1 MGECL
6 CKVRM
11 TYEGEK
17 KLDDYSLKILE
28 LNRVENMLNVGVRV
42 KCPYDPSV
50 KEPKLAIIFD
60 NGKETRRLPLLI
72 QAYFPAEDL
81 TLCTVFAKYNYN
93 LPYLFYEIPVNRKI
107 DFWFEFTYGD
117 VVIDKINFNI
127 SSDVKL
133 DADDK
138 YEITYSKEN
147 DKITYLL
154 KNEIIQEK
162 KYPAVLQ
169 EIQKV
174 ISGIWTI
181 ILCLLSIPMIPFF
194 LLEGILAVFGCAK
207 NMPKNR
213 KRGVL
218 RIINHVRLRINRFI
232 RKGFGITDSRYAE
245 LRFAYKIGSLLRI
258 RENRIVFISNRRN
271 DMSGNFEFVYN
282 ILKKDKSL
290 DMRFIL
296 DDRTIKNMSA
306 FNAFRYG
313 FYCATSKVILVDDYA
328 GLLYKIPRRPGTTMM
343 QLWHA
348 CGAFKTFGYSRL
360 GKPGGQTQTSPAHRN
375 YDYCIV
381 SSKEISKFYAEG
393 FGISLDKP
401 MATGIPRTDIF
412 FDETY
417 KNKVKDAFYL
427 EYPKLKEK
435 KILLFAPTFRGN
447 GKISGYYP
455 VEKFDVGKL
464 YEKLGGE
471 YAILIKHHPF
481 VENRNIIPE
490 KYKDFII
497 DMSSNSELNDLLFV
511 TDLLISDYSSVIFE
525 AALLDIPMLF
535 YAFDLQRYI
544 STRGFYYEYQDF
556 VPGKI
561 VSSFSQAVSAIQNK
575 DFEVEK
581 IKHFKTRFFDDLDGK
596 SSQRTADLIYRA
608 LKSK

>member
-1 MGECL
+1 MD
-6 CKVRM
+6 K
-11 TYEGEK
+11 
-17 KLDDYSLKILE
+17 YSLKILE
-28 LNRVENMLNVGVRV
+28 LSRIENMLNIGVRV
-42 KCPYDPSV
+42 KCPYNPTV

-60 NGKETRRLPLLI
+60 NGTETRRLPLLS

-93 LPYLFYEIPVNRKI
+93 LAYLFFETPVNKKI

-117 VVIDKINFNI
+117 IVIDKMKFII

-133 DADDK
+133 DEDDK
-138 YEITYSKEN
+138 YKVTCSKKKDTFTYQLIEAVKE
-147 DKITYLL
+147 
-154 KNEIIQEK
+154 
-162 KYPAVLQ
+162 VR
-169 EIQKV
+169 KV
-174 ISGIWTI
+174 SVILDIVRSFIGSIFTLILI
-181 ILCLLSIPMIPFF
+181 ILSLPLIPIF
-194 LLEGILAVFGCAK
+194 LLEAILAVLGCAK
-207 NMPKNR
+207 NMPKN
-213 KRGVL
+213 KKTGLL
-218 RIINHVRLRINRFI
+218 RIINHVRLRMNRFI
-232 RKGFGITDSRYAE
+232 RKGFGITDSKQKV
-245 LRFAYKIGSLLRI
+245 LRFAYKLACLLRI
-258 RENRIVFISNRRN
+258 KENRIVFISNRRN
-271 DMSGNFEFVYN
+271 DMSGNFEYVYN

-296 DDRTIKNMSA
+296 DDRNIKDMS
-306 FNAFRYG
+306 FINAYRYG
-313 FYCATSKVILVDDYA
+313 FYCGTSKVILVDDYA

-393 FGISLDKP
+393 FGISLNKAI
-401 MATGIPRTDIF
+401 ATGIPRTDIF
-412 FDETY
+412 FDAEY
-417 KNKVKDAFYL
+417 KRKVQEAFYM
-427 EYPKLKEK
+427 EYPKLKDK
-435 KILLFAPTFRGN
+435 KIMLFAPTFRGN

-455 VEKFDVGKL
+455 VEKFDVAKM
-464 YEKLGGE
+464 YEELGGE

-481 VENRNIIPE
+481 VEDRNEIPE
-490 KYKDFII
+490 KYKDYII

-525 AALLDIPMLF
+525 AALLDVPMLF

-544 STRGFYYEYQDF
+544 ATRGFYYEYEDF

-561 VSSFSQAVSAIQNK
+561 VSSFAQAVTAIQSK
-575 DFEVEK
+575 DFEEEK
-581 IKHFKTRFFDDLDGK
+581 IKNFKTRFFDDLDGK

-608 LKSK
+608 LKNK